1 MGFKRKPPITDE
13 VLFLYSA
20 WQSVAHSYFFKGE
33 TFDEMEKIPLGA
45 ISVLCG
51 AIFVGAHFTLLSDFS
66 KKVR

>member
-1 MGFKRKPPITDE
+1 MLLSPIVT
-13 VLFLYSA
+13 
-20 WQSVAHSYFFKGE
+20 FFKGE

-66 KKVR
+66 KKVRYECFRMNDLVMKTLTLVS